1 MQGQLY
7 VISAPSGA
15 GKTSLVQQL
24 LSSLDDVLVSVSHT
38 TRQPRPGEQ
47 HGLHYYFTSTSEFL
61 SQIDDGDFLEHA
73 RVFDHYYGTSYQKVK
88 EHLNQGTDVILEI
101 DWQGAR
107 QIRERIPDVLTVF
120 ILPPSLQALEERLK
134 KRQQDTDEVIQR
146 RMNDAVSEMSHC
158 DEFDYVIINDH
169 FDKAL
174 LDLIAVF
181 RSHRLRKAKAF
192 EKHCDLIQSLLVPSN
207 C

>member
-24 LSSLDDVLVSVSHT
+24 LSSLDDVMVSVSHT

-47 HGLHYYFTSTSEFL
+47 NGQHYYFTSASEFL
-61 SQIDDGDFLEHA
+61 SQVESGDFLEHA
-73 RVFDHYYGTSYQKVK
+73 RVFDNYYGTSYQKVR
-88 EHLNQGTDVILEI
+88 ESLDNGVDVILEI

-107 QIRERIPDVLTVF
+107 QIRERVGDVVTVF
-120 ILPPSLQALEERLK
+120 ILPPSQGALEQRLK
-134 KRQQDTDEVIQR
+134 ERQQDSDDVISR
-146 RMNDAVSEMSHC
+146 RMKDAVSEMSHC
-158 DEFDYVIINDH
+158 DEFDYIIVNDD

-181 RSHRLRKAKAF
+181 RSHRLRKEKALD
-192 EKHCDLIQSLLVPSN
+192 KHCELIQQLLVS
-207 C
+207 